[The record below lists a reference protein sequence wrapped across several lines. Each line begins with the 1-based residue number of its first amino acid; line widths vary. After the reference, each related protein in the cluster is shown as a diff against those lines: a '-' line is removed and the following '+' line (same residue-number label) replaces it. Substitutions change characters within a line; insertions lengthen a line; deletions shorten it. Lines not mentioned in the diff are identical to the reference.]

1 MTGYLSKHSRDTPDS
16 AAAIAGVIEGV
27 NPDRDR
33 VVRWEIQGQGW

>member
-27 NPDRDR
+27 NPDCDTDGQ
-33 VVRWEIQGQGW
+33 WKIQGQGW